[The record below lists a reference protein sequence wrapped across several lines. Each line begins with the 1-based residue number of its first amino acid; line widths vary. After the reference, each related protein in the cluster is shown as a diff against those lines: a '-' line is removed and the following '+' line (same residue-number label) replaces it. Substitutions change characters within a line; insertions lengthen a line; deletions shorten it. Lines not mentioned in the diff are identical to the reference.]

1 MSLPWRKLEASN
13 REQILTYVC
22 AVNAGTLDTHFAH
35 SRPAMSNLLVYHRLH
50 KLSDP
55 HGVSNLTRSAGNL
68 LAEMRVLQAAATVL
82 CLFCT
87 YSTLG
92 CAAESVLYCT

>member
-35 SRPAMSNLLVYHRLH
+35 SRPAMSNLLVYHRLCTNCQTH
-50 KLSDP
+50 M
-55 HGVSNLTRSAGNL
+55 VS
-68 LAEMRVLQAAATVL
+68 QI
-82 CLFCT
+82 
-87 YSTLG
+87 
-92 CAAESVLYCT
+92 